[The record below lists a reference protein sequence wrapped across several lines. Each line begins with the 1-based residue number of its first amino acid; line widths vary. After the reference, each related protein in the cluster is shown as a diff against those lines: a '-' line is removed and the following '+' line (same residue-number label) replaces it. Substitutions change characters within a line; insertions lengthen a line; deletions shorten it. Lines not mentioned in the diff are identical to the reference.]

1 VALVGD
7 ASWLVVIPTHD
18 HPSTVAHAA
27 ASVLDQGVQDFR
39 LVIIGDGVGDDTR
52 DVVADLCRGDRR
64 VSFVGRPKVPG
75 RNESARHAVVSA
87 SEAPL
92 ITYLGDDDLF
102 LPHHLESMQDLLADH
117 DFAHPAPV
125 FVEPS
130 GQLFAL
136 PTDLADPRCVSW
148 HLHPGHNAVS
158 LTGAAHTGDLYR
170 RLPFGWRPAPQG
182 RWSDHYMWEQIFT
195 LEGVRLATSPW
206 ATTVKLSADK
216 RVGVEAVDRA
226 QEIRSWRGRVDG
238 PGFREWWDAEVTD
251 AIHQAAIDQLM
262 WASELFDELA
272 AVRDRLAA
280 EVPTESGES
289 ARSSTEDRQYRLHVD
304 HEFEVLRSHH
314 ATLVAD
320 HDRITQ
326 AMDRITG
333 TRTWRLRNRLIGSR
347 RVDPMVAGGT
357 GTS

>member
-1 VALVGD
+1 VALVGE
-7 ASWLVVIPTHD
+7 ASWLVVLPTHD
-18 HPSTVAHAA
+18 HPSTIAHAA
-27 ASVLDQGVQDFR
+27 GSVLDQGVQDFR

-52 DVVADLCRGDRR
+52 DVVADLCRADVRI
-64 VSFVGRPKVPG
+64 SFVDRPKVPG
-75 RNESARHAVVSA
+75 RNEAARHAVVSA
-87 SEAPL
+87 SESPL

-102 LPHHLESMQDLLADH
+102 LPHHLETMQDLLAEH

-130 GQLFAL
+130 RQLLAL
-136 PTDLADPRCVSW
+136 PTDLSDPRCVRW

-170 RLPFGWRPAPQG
+170 RLPFGWRPAPPG

-195 LEGVRLATSPW
+195 LEGAKLATSPW

-216 RVGVEAVDRA
+216 RVGLDHADRA
-226 QEIRSWRGRVDG
+226 QEISWWRGRIDG
-238 PGFREWWDAEVTD
+238 AGFREWWDAEVTD
-251 AIHQAAIDQLM
+251 AIHRCAIDQFM
-262 WASELFDELA
+262 RASELYDELA
-272 AVRDRLAA
+272 SVRDSLAA
-280 EVPTESGES
+280 EAPCEPRGSVGPPE
-289 ARSSTEDRQYRLHVD
+289 VD
-304 HEFEVLRSHH
+304 HRYGSREDHQVEVLRSQH

-320 HDRITQ
+320 HDRVRQ

-347 RVDPMVAGGT
+347 RVDPMVARPT